1 MMSLTRH
8 RRDEFVIVQLKSSEP
23 FSLQLS
29 EELNWEIVK
38 INNLIGIFGRGRK
51 ISRKNENG

>member
-8 RRDEFVIVQLKSSEP
+8 RRDEFVMCIEDFWA
-23 FSLQLS
+23 FSFQLS

-38 INNLIGIFGRGRK
+38 INNLIGDLRTR
-51 ISRKNENG
+51 S